1 METPRAQ
8 AAAKVP
14 TVSYQLGSSSM
25 QALLYTLHEVD
36 NRSNIISTLGALS
49 RRFLHLISF
58 YGVPNRNAGPEP
70 AQNERRIGLLFQ
82 RARSLK
88 LNSHLVLICT
98 DGNTSGDRFFQP
110 TSVAALKED

>member
-1 METPRAQ
+1 
-8 AAAKVP
+8 
-14 TVSYQLGSSSM
+14 M

-36 NRSNIISTLGALS
+36 STLGALS

-82 RARSLK
+82 RARSL
-88 LNSHLVLICT
+88 NSHPVLICT
-98 DGNTSGDRFFQP
+98 GWGYQR
-110 TSVAALKED
+110 